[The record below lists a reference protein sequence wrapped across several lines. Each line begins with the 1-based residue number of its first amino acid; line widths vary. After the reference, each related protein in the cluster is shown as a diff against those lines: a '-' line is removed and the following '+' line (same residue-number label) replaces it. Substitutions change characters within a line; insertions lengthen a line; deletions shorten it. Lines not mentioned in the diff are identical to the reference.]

1 MNATVQIK
9 REVEGALNLLS
20 EATLLFDE
28 SHALTYALVMAL
40 ANTPRKQLS
49 QQEIDGLCQL
59 AYELLNKL
67 NKTND
72 IFQETRQKLIDAAAV
87 TDRPN
92 NALRRRFCE
101 RDRNRASTAGHT
113 GQRAVGRSAKPW
125 ACPIL
130 SQRVIVSWIRPA
142 GRPRRSGAPSR
153 TSVPRH

>member
-1 MNATVQIK
+1 MTRFGVASARFENNFMNATVQIK

-67 NKTND
+67 TKTNG
-72 IFQETRQKLIDAAAV
+72 IFQETRQKLLDAAAG
-87 TDRPN
+87 P
-92 NALRRRFCE
+92 
-101 RDRNRASTAGHT
+101 ST
-113 GQRAVGRSAKPW
+113 Q
-125 ACPIL
+125 
-130 SQRVIVSWIRPA
+130 
-142 GRPRRSGAPSR
+142 
-153 TSVPRH
+153 

>member
-67 NKTND
+67 TKTNAYFSRNAAKVARRCRRTVNP
-72 IFQETRQKLIDAAAV
+72 IVHQGAGSKRIWKL
-87 TDRPN
+87 
-92 NALRRRFCE
+92 
-101 RDRNRASTAGHT
+101 RN
-113 GQRAVGRSAKPW
+113 
-125 ACPIL
+125 
-130 SQRVIVSWIRPA
+130 
-142 GRPRRSGAPSR
+142 APSSLR
-153 TSVPRH
+153 PTQ

>member
-67 NKTND
+67 TKTND
-72 IFQETRQKLIDAAAV
+72 IFQETRQKLLDAAV
-87 TDRPN
+87 GLSDR
-92 NALRRRFCE
+92 
-101 RDRNRASTAGHT
+101 
-113 GQRAVGRSAKPW
+113 
-125 ACPIL
+125 
-130 SQRVIVSWIRPA
+130 
-142 GRPRRSGAPSR
+142 
-153 TSVPRH
+153 

>member
-67 NKTND
+67 TKTNG
-72 IFQETRQKLIDAAAV
+72 IFQETRRKLIDAAAG
-87 TDRPN
+87 P
-92 NALRRRFCE
+92 
-101 RDRNRASTAGHT
+101 
-113 GQRAVGRSAKPW
+113 SA
-125 ACPIL
+125 
-130 SQRVIVSWIRPA
+130 Q
-142 GRPRRSGAPSR
+142 
-153 TSVPRH
+153 